1 MILRLRSGAGIQEA
15 GVQSWLWGTRANF
28 LTSTPRL
35 PMCSEEAN
43 NTFSYLFRTGCG
55 SDCLAKCTIDLS
67 TATVMLRESCL
78 ELQRGFGGG
87 EGYRNTNAQ
96 QSNRPP
102 DFHFKIIDG
111 G

>member
-55 SDCLAKCTIDLS
+55 SDCLAKCTIDLHCKCNS
-67 TATVMLRESCL
+67 DVEGELSRAPERLRWW
-78 ELQRGFGGG
+78 
-87 EGYRNTNAQ
+87 
-96 QSNRPP
+96 
-102 DFHFKIIDG
+102 
-111 G
+111 